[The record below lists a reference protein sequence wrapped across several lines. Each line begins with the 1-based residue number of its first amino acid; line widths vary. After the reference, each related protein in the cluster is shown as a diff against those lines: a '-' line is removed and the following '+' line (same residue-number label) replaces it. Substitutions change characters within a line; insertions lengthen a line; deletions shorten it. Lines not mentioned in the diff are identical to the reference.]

1 MRARCDNNSASE
13 VSQQSAEIK
22 GEGRK
27 KHLANLSN
35 ASYSQLAVH
44 IKADFESDDWI
55 LWLASRGIKA
65 EETHSQ
71 IVSMRLEESIL
82 LNKKKGWD

>member
-1 MRARCDNNSASE
+1 MNWKTEGLFSIINSTKRMMTWRMRARCNNNSASE

-44 IKADFESDDWI
+44 IKADFESDD
-55 LWLASRGIKA
+55 
-65 EETHSQ
+65 
-71 IVSMRLEESIL
+71 
-82 LNKKKGWD
+82 